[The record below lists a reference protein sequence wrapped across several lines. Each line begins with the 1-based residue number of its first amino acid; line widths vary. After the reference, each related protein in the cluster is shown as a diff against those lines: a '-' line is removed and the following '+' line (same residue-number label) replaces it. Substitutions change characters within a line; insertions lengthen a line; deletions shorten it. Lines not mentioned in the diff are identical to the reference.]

1 MNVNITGIN
10 DVSEDIQLLQTGLS
24 SLNDTLV
31 SVVDGL
37 PFQYAN
43 LTTFTILSDDY
54 ENYKINNNTNLSN
67 NYVTNTTLTAI
78 STAIDDQFTTT
89 ITYIDDKA
97 TEQHDYT
104 DQEIEALRN
113 EGYIQEAVTQIL
125 AWATSDEG
133 KRFGKK
139 VWDRVKTKWLT
150 MTGRRPYTELVDDV
164 AHATSDELDDFLKVY
179 RYDVSSA
186 GIRSDPFF
194 GKDICMKGDTYI
206 YGGNLYLTGDIY
218 KGTFSTTGTWT
229 QDKKLNDYL
238 VMKGVKTNH
247 CLDISTTTDLLEL
260 HYDDLDFD
268 LGPAP
273 YNYLK
278 LKYPIHSIH
287 PTQCLSID
295 ATTKRLE
302 FNINADYLEF
312 DPDLNHNLRTRFGAN
327 GIDTSG
333 PLSINF

>member
-104 DQEIEALRN
+104 D
-113 EGYIQEAVTQIL
+113 
-125 AWATSDEG
+125 
-133 KRFGKK
+133 
-139 VWDRVKTKWLT
+139 
-150 MTGRRPYTELVDDV
+150 
-164 AHATSDELDDFLKVY
+164 
-179 RYDVSSA
+179 
-186 GIRSDPFF
+186 
-194 GKDICMKGDTYI
+194 
-206 YGGNLYLTGDIY
+206 
-218 KGTFSTTGTWT
+218 
-229 QDKKLNDYL
+229 
-238 VMKGVKTNH
+238 
-247 CLDISTTTDLLEL
+247 
-260 HYDDLDFD
+260 
-268 LGPAP
+268 
-273 YNYLK
+273 
-278 LKYPIHSIH
+278 
-287 PTQCLSID
+287 
-295 ATTKRLE
+295 
-302 FNINADYLEF
+302 
-312 DPDLNHNLRTRFGAN
+312 
-327 GIDTSG
+327 
-333 PLSINF
+333 

>member
-24 SLNDTLV
+24 SLTDTLNN
-31 SVVDGL
+31 VVDGL

-43 LTTFTILSDDY
+43 LTAFTILSDDY
-54 ENYKINNNTNLSN
+54 ENYKTNNNNSIVNLTTEISN
-67 NYVTNTTLTAI
+67 NYVNNTTLTTL
-78 STAIDDQFTTT
+78 STAIDEQFATT

-139 VWDRVKTKWLT
+139 VWDRIKNKWLT
-150 MTGRRPYTELVDDV
+150 MTGGRPYTELVDDV
-164 AHATSDELDDFLKVY
+164 AHATTDELDDFLKVF

-206 YGGNLYLTGDIY
+206 YGGNLYLIGDIY

-229 QDKKLNDYL
+229 QDKKLNDYF
-238 VMKGVKTNH
+238 VMKGVKLNH
-247 CLDISTTTDLLEL
+247 CLDINTTTELLEL
-260 HYDDLDFD
+260 KYDDLDFE

-273 YNYLK
+273 NNNLK
-278 LKYPIHSIH
+278 LKYPIHSVH
-287 PTQCLSID
+287 PTHCLSINP
-295 ATTKRLE
+295 TTKQLE
-302 FNINADYLEF
+302 LNINTDYLVFES
-312 DPDLNHNLRTRFGAN
+312 N
-327 GIDTSG
+327 
-333 PLSINF
+333 